1 MERKSVIKESPKD
14 DTLSAVTP
22 DIIPRYNS
30 MTSPPQRPRILIVSS
45 SAPRR
50 ERFLAVLGE
59 RYEVRFPP
67 ELPPGRDFTDVPLAV
82 VDERDR
88 FAATGASIPC
98 PLLLVREAFEPA
110 ELLERVEMRLEI
122 SRLRAEA
129 AAQEG
134 PAQDAQERLGF
145 LVSAAEGMANAPDLE
160 AALSSLCASAVP
172 RLAQWCS
179 VSLREGG
186 RLVARKVWHQ
196 SSDRA
201 HLLSE
206 LGDLTSPQ
214 DDRRNPVHR
223 VIASGRSEFV
233 AAVPDSFASRIA
245 SSERHRSLMRDLGT
259 ASLMCV
265 PIRSRGKAVGAL
277 LLGADAGWR
286 PLARADLLLAEQL
299 GAKAGSAIER
309 ARLHRVAEDELAERL
324 RAEDSVRRHERE
336 QSLIL
341 DTVRAMIWFKD
352 ASNRILRCNRAAAE
366 WAGMTPEQIEG
377 RTADEIFPAA
387 RARAYHAQDLA
398 VIAAERPRIG
408 ELEEICLPGGGR
420 RWVQRDTIPY
430 RDGAGAVV
438 GVVVIAVDVTA
449 LKRAEDVAEAKERA
463 EREFLANVSHEFRTP
478 VSAIKGFVQTLRR
491 GAWKNEADR
500 DGFLS
505 IIEANADRLDG
516 LVGDLITLSVIEGA
530 APLKAAAVH
539 LNPVA
544 RDCAEKIMPAARRKR
559 VALRVSVPGSLR
571 ARMTEKHLAQAL
583 LHLLDN
589 AVKFTP
595 PGGAVRIRARGF
607 KKKAKIWV
615 EDSGIGIPRAEL
627 PRVFERFFRVAKG
640 AAPRNPGL
648 GLHLVKKI
656 VESYGGKVSVNSR
669 LAGGSSFCLALP
681 LAAPRTRRKQLR

>member
-1 MERKSVIKESPKD
+1 MPQ
-14 DTLSAVTP
+14 
-22 DIIPRYNS
+22 
-30 MTSPPQRPRILIVSS
+30 PQRPRVLVVSS
-45 SAPRR
+45 DPPLRAR
-50 ERFLAVLGE
+50 LVDVLMD
-59 RYEVRFPP
+59 RYEVRSAPCWAA
-67 ELPPGRDFTDVPLAV
+67 EDDAGEVSLAV
-82 VDERDR
+82 IDERNR
-88 FAATGASIPC
+88 IAADGASSARPSI
-98 PLLLVREAFEPA
+98 LVREAFEAA

-122 SRLRAEA
+122 ARLRATAVGE
-129 AAQEG
+129 
-134 PAQDAQERLGF
+134 AQERLAF
-145 LVSAAEGMANAPDLE
+145 LVSSAEGMANAPDLE
-160 AALSSLCASAVP
+160 AALSSLCALAVP

-179 VSLREGG
+179 VTLREGG
-186 RLVARKVWHQ
+186 RLVTRKVWHQ
-196 SSDRA
+196 SSDML

-206 LGDLTSPQ
+206 LGGLASPQ
-214 DDRRNPVHR
+214 DDRRDPVHR
-223 VIASGRSEFV
+223 VIASGRSEFL
-233 AAVPDSFASRIA
+233 AALPDSFASRIA
-245 SSERHRSLMRDLGT
+245 SSERHMGLMLDLGT

-265 PIRSRGKAVGAL
+265 PIRSRGKSIGAL

-286 PLARADLLLAEQL
+286 PLSRADLLLAEQL

-309 ARLHRVAEDELAERL
+309 ARLHRVVEDELAERL

-336 QSLIL
+336 QALIL

-398 VIAAERPRIG
+398 VIASGRPKIG
-408 ELEEICLPGGGR
+408 ELEEIRLPGGGR

-438 GVVVIAVDVTA
+438 GVVVIAFDVTA
-449 LKRAEDVAEAKERA
+449 LKRAEDLAEAKERA
-463 EREFLANVSHEFRTP
+463 EREFLANISHEFRTP

-500 DGFLS
+500 VGFLR

-516 LVGDLITLSVIEGA
+516 LVGDLITLSTIEGA
-530 APLKAAAVH
+530 APLRAPAVH

-544 RDCAEKIMPAARRKR
+544 QGCAEKIMPAARRKR
-559 VALRVSVPGSLR
+559 VALGVSVPGSLR
-571 ARMTEKHLAQAL
+571 TRMTEKHLAQAL
-583 LHLLDN
+583 HHLLDN

-595 PGGAVRIRARGF
+595 PGGAVRIRARAF

-627 PRVFERFFRVAKG
+627 PRVFERFFRVSKG

-681 LAAPRTRRKQLR
+681 LAASRTRRKQLR